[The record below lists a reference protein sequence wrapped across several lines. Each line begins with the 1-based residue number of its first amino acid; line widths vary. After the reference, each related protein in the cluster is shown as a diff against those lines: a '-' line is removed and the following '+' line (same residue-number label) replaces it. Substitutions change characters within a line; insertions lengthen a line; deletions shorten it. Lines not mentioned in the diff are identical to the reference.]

1 MDFYLP
7 SVFKVFVF
15 CFLTGFWN
23 DCKLP
28 DYEEV
33 VGHPPT
39 PPPPYS
45 ENPAEVAPA
54 PVPQVSLPDSVPVPP
69 MPEET
74 DSRQDSQASGSSPD
88 QEAVLMPIQVLCQA
102 PENAHAPFLAEE
114 DEDEELVTRRRHV
127 TGDSG
132 IEVCVCQL
140 DVEEGSGF
148 EEESDDEPRMC
159 RVTGQD
165 CCSGH
170 QQQTFRQKEHTP
182 EMPSQ
187 TASTSTSTGDHMV

>member
-1 MDFYLP
+1 MA
-7 SVFKVFVF
+7 
-15 CFLTGFWN
+15 GFWN

-45 ENPAEVAPA
+45 ENPAEVAPTPLPQA
-54 PVPQVSLPDSVPVPP
+54 SQPDAVPVPQ
-69 MPEET
+69 MPE
-74 DSRQDSQASGSSPD
+74 DSRQESQASGSSP
-88 QEAVLMPIQVLCQA
+88 IQALCQA
-102 PENAHAPFLAEE
+102 AGNAQPPPPLAEE

-140 DVEEGSGF
+140 DVEEGCGL

-159 RVTGQD
+159 RASGQD
-165 CCSGH
+165 CCSG
-170 QQQTFRQKEHTP
+170 QQQQQPFRQKEQHTS
-182 EMPSQ
+182 ELPS
-187 TASTSTSTGDHMV
+187 TSTSTSTGDHMV